1 MLNNIDKIIEKEV
14 KKDLLKFNP
23 EMNEELRTKL
33 LSSNASYIPKI
44 EEKFLNFMENF
55 IKLKKEV
62 IEKDTIKKS
71 ENANI
76 NDSDSEKE
84 DSIDLIFK
92 EEKSVIKKVMN
103 YRK

>member
-1 MLNNIDKIIEKEV
+1 VLNNIDKIIEKEV